1 MDHAK
6 AIALYQPL
14 LHRIAYN
21 LVRCKED
28 AEDIV
33 QETFEKW
40 LSIET
45 EIQNTKAYLI
55 QAVRNNCINHLNS
68 LKRKKQ
74 ECLESIDLSELL
86 TRVKET
92 NFAHLDLEAELQNA
106 FRIMQTKLEPMGRAV
121 IVLKEAFDFD
131 YDTLQATF
139 DKKKDHLRQLVS
151 RAKKKLS
158 EETSRI
164 HLDLPDTSALME
176 KFRHACSMDNAGEI
190 IHQLKQDIAIRKK

>member
-106 FRIMQTKLEPMGRAV
+106 FRIMQTKLEPMERAV

-190 IHQLKQDIAIRKK
+190 INQLKQDIAIRKK